1 MPFTGSHP
9 MAVLPLLWRRLHLDA
24 TCLVIGSMS
33 PDFEYFV
40 HGELTGTFAHTL
52 RGLALF
58 CVPMTLATAAVYH
71 VLVKPV
77 AVAVAPAWLRREAA
91 LAPWQER
98 WGAWVI
104 ASVVISAAIGAFSHL
119 VWDSFTH
126 ANGWGV
132 AHFPVLHRLY
142 DVPVI
147 GTLALHRVLQH
158 VCSVIGLAVVGGF
171 AIRGLRHSPKIEAAA
186 PTWWRVVFVACV
198 VIAIAALIARLLAH
212 HLTDPGNLI
221 VGVIS
226 GTFAGSIVAS
236 AAIRLFR

>member
-9 MAVLPLLWRRLHLDA
+9 MDVLPLLWRRLHLDA

-52 RGLALF
+52 RGWVAF
-58 CVPMTLATAAVYH
+58 CVPMTLAAAVVYH
-71 VLVKPV
+71 ALVKPA
-77 AVAVAPAWLRREAA
+77 AVAVAPAWLRREAIV
-91 LAPWQER
+91 APWQER
-98 WGAWVI
+98 WGVWAV
-104 ASVVISAAIGAFSHL
+104 ASVVLSAAIGAFSHL

-142 DVPVI
+142 DVPVL

-171 AIRGLRHSPKIEAAA
+171 AVRAIRRSPRIDVETR
-186 PTWWRVVFVACV
+186 TWWRVVFVACV

-221 VGVIS
+221 VGVIA

-236 AAIRLFR
+236 VVIRLAR